1 MMTSHP
7 PARPVA
13 RSVGGSVAAASAS
26 PPPSFAATEE
36 DSLITWAAR
45 GRGLTWAGLFV
56 STVLLAFLLGIHSK
70 L

>member
-7 PARPVA
+7 SSRMPAL
-13 RSVGGSVAAASAS
+13 SVDGSAASAS
-26 PPPSFAATEE
+26 PPSFAATVE

-56 STVLLAFLLGIHSK
+56 STVLTY
-70 L
+70 